1 MNNRTACGL
10 ALLLLVQAMS
20 AALYVMPVEH
30 QQEDWQGP
38 VFESGA
44 RSNNSTS
51 GCGYDVNYTTMNT
64 YTASSI
70 STSDYVSVL
79 VTTYCDLLNTS
90 MYLTASLT
98 NQNNGST
105 YSILNASYSG
115 TNASYSGNWAGPASA
130 LGVGNYTL
138 TATLQYY
145 DGSTWT
151 TIETDT
157 VNFTI
162 STPAANP
169 CGVDPNSASVY
180 AYSHQSGYQIGS
192 NFTGSISTYC
202 SITNSTMVL
211 DWTIHSVATNSSI
224 DSGSFNWT
232 ALYTYDGHNVT
243 STSLASVGVG
253 NYSFEVT
260 LSWYNNSS
268 MSWEVLDSD
277 SNSFFVHNNTNSG
290 PGSLGC
296 GYDLAY
302 TDLSAYAPSYGNV
315 NQSIDTMMYVLCPI
329 YNSTMLLNYWIYDGN
344 NVTLD
349 SGNYSWTASSNGTT
363 HSWNATSLPS
373 GNYTFHVELYS
384 NGTYVTS
391 DSDSFPVLS
400 NTSGGGGN
408 TGGNNTGGNNTNEYI
423 DIDHSGYAYET
434 SNMLEVWDSGTDVH
448 VEFTSGNLVVGEN
461 YQLIWNL
468 SDSTYNVDVYGSG
481 NVYWNASSTTS
492 QENSTISGLADGVYY
507 FHATLVNQGSHI
519 ASDTTMIQMGNN
531 TGGNNT
537 GGNNT
542 GGNNSMHNVAHC
554 LQLRNISVDSSYYV
568 SVDLENSCSIDIN
581 YPGINASTNTPGVS
595 GLSDTWWYLLWAN
608 GTYNSGWQLSFN
620 QSVQNNTLV
629 TLNFSATILNCGPNG
644 YHACPNSMNSSLSHQ
659 FTYVTMSGNNT
670 GGNGTGNNTGGN
682 NTGGNNAN
690 DCLDNTTSTGYL
702 TELSIWT
709 DKTEYVLGETT
720 YGTFYVNCTV
730 VGENYQLRYWID
742 AGASYDSGW
751 WNWTATQEVSV
762 MTLNWTLPDAV
773 VGYHLHGELELDG
786 LWLANVI
793 SDAFD
798 IVANNNGGNNAGN
811 NTGGNNTGGNN
822 TGNNTGGNNTG
833 GTGNNTGGNNTILDA
848 DGDGVLD
855 ADDYCPNSTPG
866 ASVDSTG
873 CEASVQPVNNPPEV
887 TNVIITPLIATVD
900 DTLTCGYS
908 TTDSDGDA
916 VTTIVTWAVNG
927 SIISAGSDTLSGGFG
942 VGQTVTCSVVAND
955 GAASS
960 SPFISTTIILPS
972 GSDEVVEDAG
982 GLLPSLS
989 MMGTLVAIAFG
1000 VGLSRRQ
1007 DD

>member
-1 MNNRTACGL
+1 
-10 ALLLLVQAMS
+10 
-20 AALYVMPVEH
+20 
-30 QQEDWQGP
+30 
-38 VFESGA
+38 
-44 RSNNSTS
+44 
-51 GCGYDVNYTTMNT
+51 
-64 YTASSI
+64 
-70 STSDYVSVL
+70 
-79 VTTYCDLLNTS
+79 
-90 MYLTASLT
+90 
-98 NQNNGST
+98 
-105 YSILNASYSG
+105 
-115 TNASYSGNWAGPASA
+115 
-130 LGVGNYTL
+130 
-138 TATLQYY
+138 
-145 DGSTWT
+145 
-151 TIETDT
+151 
-157 VNFTI
+157 
-162 STPAANP
+162 
-169 CGVDPNSASVY
+169 
-180 AYSHQSGYQIGS
+180 
-192 NFTGSISTYC
+192 
-202 SITNSTMVL
+202 
-211 DWTIHSVATNSSI
+211 
-224 DSGSFNWT
+224 
-232 ALYTYDGHNVT
+232 
-243 STSLASVGVG
+243 
-253 NYSFEVT
+253 
-260 LSWYNNSS
+260 
-268 MSWEVLDSD
+268 
-277 SNSFFVHNNTNSG
+277 
-290 PGSLGC
+290 
-296 GYDLAY
+296 
-302 TDLSAYAPSYGNV
+302 
-315 NQSIDTMMYVLCPI
+315 
-329 YNSTMLLNYWIYDGN
+329 
-344 NVTLD
+344 
-349 SGNYSWTASSNGTT
+349 
-363 HSWNATSLPS
+363 
-373 GNYTFHVELYS
+373 
-384 NGTYVTS
+384 
-391 DSDSFPVLS
+391 
-400 NTSGGGGN
+400 
-408 TGGNNTGGNNTNEYI
+408 
-423 DIDHSGYAYET
+423 
-434 SNMLEVWDSGTDVH
+434 MLEVWDSGTDVH

-670 GGNGTGNNTGGN
+670 GGNGNGN

-786 LWLANVI
+786 LWLANVE

-798 IVANNNGGNNAGN
+798 IVANNNGGNNTGN

-822 TGNNTGGNNTG
+822 TGNNTGGTNTG
-833 GTGNNTGGNNTILDA
+833 GNGTGNNTGGNNTILDA